1 MRFERRVAHM
11 IRCNDIRSAVDELEK
26 RALESPTMAPSHA
39 NYLAICKA
47 KLGDLE
53 AARDLLRV
61 ALSESPRDP
70 KIANNLGNVELLLGD
85 PDLALKMYR
94 KACLRDPFSPEPRY
108 NMCLAYLQLGQFEK
122 ALLAFKNY
130 ETLCHLSA
138 NGKFIFFVAIAI
150 LLVLSL
156 YLRFAD

>member
-11 IRCNDIRSAVDELEK
+11 IKCNDIQSAVEELEK
-26 RALESPTMAPSHA
+26 RARESPTMSPSHA

-53 AARDLLRV
+53 TARDLLRV
-61 ALSESPRDP
+61 ALSKSPRDP
-70 KIANNLGNVELLLGD
+70 KIPNNLGNVELLLGE
-85 PDLALKMYR
+85 PDLALKLYHS
-94 KACLRDPFSPEPRY
+94 ACLRGPFSPEPRY

-122 ALLAFKNY
+122 ALSAFRDY
-130 ETLCHLSA
+130 ETLCHLSSK
-138 NGKFIFFVAIAI
+138 GKFIFFAAIAM
-150 LLVLSL
+150 LLVLFL

>member
-11 IRCNDIRSAVDELEK
+11 IKCNDIQSAIEELEK
-26 RALESPTMAPSHA
+26 RARESPTMSPSHA

-53 AARDLLRV
+53 TARDLLRV
-61 ALSESPRDP
+61 ALSKSPRDP
-70 KIANNLGNVELLLGD
+70 KIPNNLGNVELLLGD

-130 ETLCHLSA
+130 ETLCHLSSK
-138 NGKFIFFVAIAI
+138 GKFIFFAAIAM
-150 LLVLSL
+150 LLGLFL